1 MDMIKRTLYLL
12 KLVLQARAPYDTG
25 NLAINSIRIID
36 NAVYIGGE
44 IADYAIF
51 TNEPWINR
59 PGKNPNE
66 GWVQKAIMEA
76 VPIIQQ
82 ALKHKYSTEDL
93 KRIKQRYRNIYNR
106 RRRKMLRR
114 LEKEKEKIQGASA

>member
-1 MDMIKRTLYLL
+1 MDMIKETLSLL

-25 NLAINSIRIID
+25 NMALNSIRIVD

-51 TNEPWINR
+51 TNEPWTNR

-66 GWVQKAIMEA
+66 GWVQRAIMEA
-76 VPIIQQ
+76 VPIIQK
-82 ALKHKYSTEDL
+82 ALKNVSMDDVRFAKKKY
-93 KRIKQRYRNIYNR
+93 RQIIKERK
-106 RRRKMLRR
+106 RKMLRR
-114 LEKEKEKIQGASA
+114 LEKEKEKIQGASE

>member
-1 MDMIKRTLYLL
+1 MDMIKETLSLL

-25 NLAINSIRIID
+25 NLAINSIRIVD

-59 PGKNPNE
+59 TGKNPNE
-66 GWVQKAIMEA
+66 GWVQAAIMEA
-76 VPIIQQ
+76 VPIIQK
-82 ALKHKYSTEDL
+82 ALKNVSMDDVRFAKKKY
-93 KRIKQRYRNIYNR
+93 RQIIKERKQ
-106 RRRKMLRR
+106 KMLRR
-114 LEKEKEKIQGASA
+114 LKQEKEKIQGASE

>member
-1 MDMIKRTLYLL
+1 MDMIKETLSLL

-25 NLAINSIRIID
+25 NLALNSIRIVD

-66 GWVQKAIMEA
+66 GWVQRAIMEA
-76 VPIIQQ
+76 VPIIQK
-82 ALKHKYSTEDL
+82 ALKNVSMDDVKFAKKKYRQIIKE
-93 KRIKQRYRNIYNR
+93 RKQR
-106 RRRKMLRR
+106 MLRR
-114 LEKEKEKIQGASA
+114 LKQEKEKIQGASE